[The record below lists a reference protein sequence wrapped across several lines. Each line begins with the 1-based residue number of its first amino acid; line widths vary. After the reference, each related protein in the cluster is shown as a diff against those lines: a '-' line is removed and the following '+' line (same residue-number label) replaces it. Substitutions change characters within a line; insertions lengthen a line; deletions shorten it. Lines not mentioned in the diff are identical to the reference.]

1 VIGYPFLVLSTRAAA
16 YALGG
21 MGLGFAANEEKLKMM
36 AAKAFTT
43 LSQIL
48 FDDRDFRGWKEP
60 EYKVFR
66 DSSDDFITIWG
77 MENFDPLGIHT
88 GDLIVVA
95 PSQSYTN
102 HQSFILG
109 QMALKVVLHLG
120 IVGECNIHPHSERYF
135 IIN

>member
-1 VIGYPFLVLSTRAAA
+1 
-16 YALGG
+16 
-21 MGLGFAANEEKLKMM
+21 M

-48 FDDRDFRGWKEP
+48 FNRDFRGWKEP
-60 EYKVFR
+60 KYKVFR
-66 DSSDDFITIWG
+66 DSSNDFSTIWD

-88 GDLIVVA
+88 GDSIVLA
-95 PSQSYTN
+95 PSQSCTN

-120 IVGECNIHPHSERYF
+120 IVGECNILCALHHPGSEQYF